1 MKTLQDLFEGT
12 LKDIYFA
19 ENTILKALPKMIE
32 AVESP
37 DLKTAFK
44 DHLQETKGQVA
55 RLNEVFKIINVK
67 PEGKTCPVIE
77 GIVKETEDV
86 IAETEDADVR
96 DAGVLACAQ
105 AVEHYEITR
114 YGTLRAWAEK
124 LELDDAASLL
134 QATLDEEKAADEK
147 LSELAYDV
155 INVEADEEDDA
166 KFAVAQAPARKKKTG

>member
-1 MKTLQDLFEGT
+1 MKTLKDLFEGT

-19 ENTILKALPKMIE
+19 ENTIIKSLPKMIA

-37 DLKTAFK
+37 ELKQAFQ
-44 DHLQETKGQVA
+44 DHLKETKGQVT

-77 GIVKETEDV
+77 GIVKETEEV

-124 LELDDAASLL
+124 LELDDAARLL
-134 QATLDEEKAADEK
+134 QETLDEEKAADEK
-147 LSELAYDV
+147 LSELAYDI
-155 INVEADEEDDA
+155 INVEADDEDDA
-166 KFAVAQAPARKKKTG
+166 PVAAEAPAKKKKAV